1 MIQTS
6 IQSSVMRSPFRLTPH
21 SKNAGFSLVEILV
34 SLAVLAILLLINVQV
49 IDQVQSTWAASN
61 ARVSQFREART
72 AFDILVRNLSQAT
85 LNTFVDYDSN
95 YVITAA
101 QNAGVTMQ
109 TPSSY
114 QRKSNLQFVCGPST
128 SLLSGG
134 GGEALLP
141 GHAVFF
147 QAPLGV
153 SENPSY
159 VGLDRLLCSRG
170 YFVQF
175 TSDEP
180 FKPEFILSSGN
191 KYRYRLME
199 FSPPTEKNLVYS
211 SMGAN
216 GVATSSWFSAAA
228 AQANAI
234 NVGNETALNI
244 GVTRPIADNILAL
257 IISPRQDTQA
267 NQTVSATVIAP
278 RYAYDSTVVTL
289 NTANSPQGTQN
300 LLPPLVKIVLVAVDE
315 RSAERLA
322 EQNGSSPPFGTTLTS
337 SFNNAN
343 QLESTEIPNLI
354 KYLASQNVNYRLFS
368 ATVQIRSSKGGL

>member
-1 MIQTS
+1 MMQTS
-6 IQSSVMRSPFRLTPH
+6 THSRVMRPPFIHSPH
-21 SKNAGFSLVEILV
+21 AKNTGFSLVEILV

-95 YVITAA
+95 YVINAA
-101 QNAGVTMQ
+101 QNAGATLQ
-109 TPSSY
+109 TPTSY
-114 QRKSNLQFVCGPST
+114 LRKSNLQFVCGPST

-134 GGEALLP
+134 GGAALMP

-153 SENPSY
+153 SENPSF

-180 FKPEFILSSGN
+180 FKPPFITSSGT

-199 FSPPTEKNLVYS
+199 FSPPAEKNLVYN
-211 SMGAN
+211 SMN
-216 GVATSSWFSAAA
+216 TTGVATNSWFSAAA
-228 AQANAI
+228 GLANAI
-234 NVGNETALNI
+234 NASENALNVGI
-244 GVTRPIADNILAL
+244 TRPIADNILAL

-267 NQTVSATVIAP
+267 NQTGTATIIAP
-278 RYAYDSTVVTL
+278 SYSYNSTLVTL
-289 NTANSPQGTQN
+289 ATANSPQGTQN
-300 LLPPLVKIVLVAVDE
+300 LLPPLVKIVLVAIDE

-322 EQNGSSPPFGTTLTS
+322 EQNASAPPFGTSLTS
-337 SFNNAN
+337 PFNNAN

-354 KYLASQNVNYRLFS
+354 AYLASQKVNYRLFS

>member
-1 MIQTS
+1 MIQISTS
-6 IQSSVMRSPFRLTPH
+6 SRAMRSSVIPSPHAT
-21 SKNAGFSLVEILV
+21 KAGFSLVEILV

-95 YVITAA
+95 YVINAA
-101 QNAGVTMQ
+101 QNAGVTLQ

-134 GGEALLP
+134 GGAALTP
-141 GHAVFF
+141 GHSVFF

-180 FKPEFILSSGN
+180 FKPDFILSSGT

-199 FSPPTEKNLVYS
+199 FSPPTEENLVYN

-216 GVATSSWFSAAA
+216 GVASNSWFSGAA
-228 AQANAI
+228 AQPNAI
-234 NVGNETALNI
+234 NVGSENALNV

-257 IISPRQDTQA
+257 IISPRQDTQT
-267 NQTVSATVIAP
+267 NQTASATVIAP
-278 RYAYDSTVVTL
+278 RYSYDSTVVAL
-289 NTANSPQGTQN
+289 STANSPQGTQN
-300 LLPPLVKIVLVAVDE
+300 LLPPLVKIVLVAIDE
-315 RSAERLA
+315 RSAERLS
-322 EQNGSSPPFGTTLTS
+322 EQNGSSPPFGTSLTAP
-337 SFNNAN
+337 FNNAN

>member
-1 MIQTS
+1 MIHFSTS
-6 IQSSVMRSPFRLTPH
+6 SRAMRPFLIPSPH
-21 SKNAGFSLVEILV
+21 ANKAGFSLVEILV

-85 LNTFVDYDSN
+85 LNTYVDYDSN
-95 YVITAA
+95 YVINAA
-101 QNAGVTMQ
+101 QNAGASLQ

-114 QRKSNLQFVCGPST
+114 LRKSNLQFVCGPST
-128 SLLSGG
+128 TLLNGG
-134 GGEALLP
+134 GDASLLP

-180 FKPEFILSSGN
+180 FKPAFINSSGS

-199 FSPPTEKNLVYS
+199 FSPPAEKNLVYN
-211 SMGAN
+211 SMGTN
-216 GVATSSWFSAAA
+216 GVATSAWFSGAAGRS
-228 AQANAI
+228 NAI
-234 NVGNETALNI
+234 NVGTENALNI
-244 GVTRPIADNILAL
+244 GITRPIADNILAL

-267 NQTVSATVIAP
+267 NQTTAATLIAPSYAYNSTAVSLATV
-278 RYAYDSTVVTL
+278 
-289 NTANSPQGTQN
+289 NSPQGTQN

-322 EQNGSSPPFGTTLTS
+322 EQNASAPPFGTALTTP
-337 SFNNAN
+337 FKNAN
-343 QLESTEIPNLI
+343 QLESTEIPNLVT
-354 KYLASQNVNYRLFS
+354 YLANQKVNYRLFS

>member
-1 MIQTS
+1 MMQTS
-6 IQSSVMRSPFRLTPH
+6 THFRVMRPPFIHSPH
-21 SKNAGFSLVEILV
+21 AKNKGFSLVEILV

-95 YVITAA
+95 YVINAA
-101 QNAGVTMQ
+101 QNAGATLQ
-109 TPSSY
+109 TPTSY
-114 QRKSNLQFVCGPST
+114 LRKSNLQFVCGPST

-134 GGEALLP
+134 GGAALMP

-153 SENPSY
+153 SENPSF

-180 FKPEFILSSGN
+180 FKPPFITSSGT

-199 FSPPTEKNLVYS
+199 FSPPAEKNLVYN
-211 SMGAN
+211 SMN
-216 GVATSSWFSAAA
+216 TTGVATNSWFSAAA
-228 AQANAI
+228 GLANAI
-234 NVGNETALNI
+234 NASENALNVGI
-244 GVTRPIADNILAL
+244 TRPIADNILAL

-267 NQTVSATVIAP
+267 NQTGTATIIAP
-278 RYAYDSTVVTL
+278 SYSYNSTLVTL
-289 NTANSPQGTQN
+289 ATANSPQGTQN
-300 LLPPLVKIVLVAVDE
+300 LLPPLVKIVLVAIDE

-322 EQNGSSPPFGTTLTS
+322 EQNASAPPFGTSLTS
-337 SFNNAN
+337 PFNNAN

-354 KYLASQNVNYRLFS
+354 AYLASQKVNYRLFS